1 MRRNRNVHGLLVLL
15 GFVALLVPTA
25 AMKAQGVP
33 EDVTGST
40 LSAVTPAT
48 LTPGVTVNLCFTAHL
63 VSPDFEYIDRFDVDL
78 PDGWTIGTV
87 AADSVPPA
95 NGCYLPPESGVDA
108 GNVVYWQSPEDLP
121 TWCGTWIGGSAGT
134 DYDFCVEVTVPDCA
148 GAPWDLPWN
157 ILGDTWGDPPNEVN
171 GTFSSV
177 ACGASQAPNID
188 VDPLSL
194 SSTQAPNT
202 TETRTLTIGNDGEA
216 DLEWE
221 IAEEPVLRAL
231 RRPVAERAGGV
242 SGHGEWLYR
251 AETGT
256 PALSNRGGTKPAR
269 PAAYRW
275 HAARPAQMNV
285 LIYADDDYHEAPN
298 TFLDQALQA
307 LGLSYTAHYD
317 DDFAGFETDLAAGGW
332 DLVLFGNDTYWP
344 ESSTLDALN
353 AYAAGGGRVIVNS
366 WVMADYPG
374 HALWTTLGATWVA
387 DDDDPPAPV
396 YWWQPGH
403 RFFNVPNDVPE
414 FTSLTDDVGYGTYGQ
429 YVEPLA
435 GFQALAGYTTPGPD
449 PNQAALILG
458 NDGRTI
464 FKGFLDGQN
473 DADLDGDGVLDGVE
487 LWINMISSMSSP
499 CTDPAD
505 VPWLS
510 VSPDNGTTTAGASTP
525 VTVTFDSTGLAV
537 GTYHANLCVTSDD
550 PDPGPGNGT
559 DLVVVPVELVVEQA
573 LAPNIDVAP
582 LSLSSSQAPNTAS
595 SQTLT
600 VGNTGAVDLV
610 WGIAEE
616 PAAIPVQPLSRALD
630 RTLAPGDGF
639 AAPASA
645 PVSFAPAIAAA
656 VSTGESVRAVLD
668 DFNRPDGPIGPNWTV
683 HNGACNVVSNAATCT
698 GSGRAT
704 FNSATGTGDQAE
716 MDVAVFGTDLDY
728 QALLLNYGAG
738 ANNLFIKVQL
748 QDHHTQFDYAACYTG
763 NNNSGA
769 SFGLGFFA
777 LSSPFT
783 SAHMAVSRVG
793 DDVTISFTNI
803 DGGAQPPQT
812 YVCSGAPPREGTGI
826 GIAGYAG
833 VDRVDNFGGSGGTA
847 VCSNPADVPW
857 LSVSP
862 ASGTTAAGASTPVTV
877 TFDSTGLAA
886 GAYGANLCI
895 TSNDPDAGPG
905 NGTDLVVVPVSL
917 TVTAPVTHTVTAS
930 VGTPAGTIVPP
941 SQIVADGATAT
952 FTLTP
957 DTGYEIDGV
966 GGTCPAGTLAGNV
979 YTTGPIT
986 ADCEVVANFRQLT
999 HTVTSSVGTPAGTIV
1014 PPSQTVAHGA
1024 TATFTLTPDS
1034 GFEIDGMDGTCP
1046 AGSLVGNLY
1055 TTEAITA
1062 DCTVIANFR
1071 PEAGPGPSVLEI
1083 PTLGPAGGA
1092 LLGLLL
1098 AGLGLGT
1105 IRRRRA

>member
-134 DYDFCVEVTVPDCA
+134 DFDFCVEVTVPDCA

-157 ILGDTWGDPPNEVN
+157 ILGDTWGDPPHEVN

-188 VDPLSL
+188 VAPLSL

-202 TETRTLTIGNDGEA
+202 T
-216 DLEWE
+216 
-221 IAEEPVLRAL
+221 
-231 RRPVAERAGGV
+231 
-242 SGHGEWLYR
+242 
-251 AETGT
+251 
-256 PALSNRGGTKPAR
+256 
-269 PAAYRW
+269 
-275 HAARPAQMNV
+275 
-285 LIYADDDYHEAPN
+285 
-298 TFLDQALQA
+298 
-307 LGLSYTAHYD
+307 
-317 DDFAGFETDLAAGGW
+317 
-332 DLVLFGNDTYWP
+332 
-344 ESSTLDALN
+344 
-353 AYAAGGGRVIVNS
+353 
-366 WVMADYPG
+366 
-374 HALWTTLGATWVA
+374 
-387 DDDDPPAPV
+387 
-396 YWWQPGH
+396 
-403 RFFNVPNDVPE
+403 
-414 FTSLTDDVGYGTYGQ
+414 
-429 YVEPLA
+429 
-435 GFQALAGYTTPGPD
+435 
-449 PNQAALILG
+449 
-458 NDGRTI
+458 
-464 FKGFLDGQN
+464 
-473 DADLDGDGVLDGVE
+473 
-487 LWINMISSMSSP
+487 
-499 CTDPAD
+499 
-505 VPWLS
+505 
-510 VSPDNGTTTAGASTP
+510 
-525 VTVTFDSTGLAV
+525 
-537 GTYHANLCVTSDD
+537 
-550 PDPGPGNGT
+550 
-559 DLVVVPVELVVEQA
+559 
-573 LAPNIDVAP
+573 
-582 LSLSSSQAPNTAS
+582 S
-595 SQTLT
+595 SQTLN
-600 VGNTGAVDLV
+600 VGNTGAANLV

-917 TVTAPVTHTVTAS
+917 TVSGPAMHTVTAS
-930 VGTPAGTIVPP
+930 VGTPAGTIMPP
-941 SQIVADGATAT
+941 SQTVAHGATAT

-957 DTGYEIDGV
+957 DSGYAIDTV
-966 GGTCPAGTLAGNV
+966 GGTCPAGSLAGNV

-999 HTVTSSVGTPAGTIV
+999 YTVTSSVGMPAGTIA

-1034 GFEIDGMDGTCP
+1034 GFEIDGVGGTCP
-1046 AGSLVGNLY
+1046 AGSLAGNVY
-1055 TTEAITA
+1055 TTGAITA
-1062 DCTVIANFR
+1062 DCEVVANFR

-1098 AGLGLGT
+1098 AGLGLGAL
-1105 IRRRRA
+1105 RRRRA